1 MDHRMS
7 WRAGLGR
14 LVGPAR
20 SALLLAILTFA
31 AYALARSWEDVKSSL
46 ADVGVLRPL
55 GATCL
60 LALATLGQFM
70 AWRRSLDGLGTP
82 RIAPGAGAAVFLTS
96 QAAKYVPG
104 SIWPVVIQGELGRR

>member
-31 AYALARSWEDVKSSL
+31 AYALARSWEDVKSPSPTWVSSGPW
-46 ADVGVLRPL
+46 AQP
-55 GATCL
+55 AC
-60 LALATLGQFM
+60 
-70 AWRRSLDGLGTP
+70 WRSLRWGSSW
-82 RIAPGAGAAVFLTS
+82 RGAGRSTDS
-96 QAAKYVPG
+96 
-104 SIWPVVIQGELGRR
+104 GRRASRPARERQSS